1 MVQVLDQPRKDSRLD
16 AARRLVSHVAGHLGA
31 DLSVQLWNGEV
42 LPLGPDAAD
51 DIRIVVAR
59 PDAVRRLLLR
69 PGLTTVFQLVGA
81 GDLTIEGGSPLD
93 AADRWA
99 HAAAVS
105 LARRLDKGLVLR
117 CALPFLF
124 RKGDP
129 AGVAP
134 AWMADDGVGADRAR
148 RRDGDFI
155 RFHYDVGNDFYGLF
169 LDPEMVYSS
178 AVFPDADATLEE
190 AQAHKLE
197 LICRKLRLRPGQRLL
212 DIGCGWAGLACW
224 AAQKHGVHVHGVT
237 LSQAQLDYGRA
248 RVARLGLEDRVTLE
262 LRDYR
267 DVTDWGAYD
276 AVSQVEM
283 FEHLGFAQHDAHF
296 RHVRRLLKPGGLHF
310 HQASI
315 RRDGRAALKPTPTTR
330 AITRY
335 IFPGGELDSLGM
347 TIAGLGRAGFEVLD
361 VETLREHFWKT
372 LRIWSSR
379 LYDRRAEAEAL
390 AGAPRTRLWL
400 LYFALFAKGFERGA
414 VNVHQTVAR
423 KRTPGASGLPLD
435 RGSLYAKDARP
446 L

>member
-93 AADRWA
+93 AADRWD

-190 AQAHKLE
+190 AQVHKLD

-315 RRDGRAALKPTPTTR
+315 RRDGPAALKPAPTTR

>member
-1 MVQVLDQPRKDSRLD
+1 MPDIDPRLN
-16 AARRLVSHVAGHLGA
+16 AARRLVAHVGERLGA
-31 DLSVQLWNGEV
+31 NLSVQLWNGEV
-42 LPLGPDAAD
+42 LPLGPDAPH

-59 PDAVRRLLLR
+59 PDAIRRLLLR

-93 AADRWA
+93 AADRWD

-105 LARRLDKGLVLR
+105 LARRLDKRLVLK
-117 CALPFLF
+117 CALPFLL

-129 AGVAP
+129 AKSLTGVAP
-134 AWMADDGVGADRAR
+134 AWTADDGVGADRTR

-178 AVFPDADATLEE
+178 AVFPDADATLED
-190 AQAHKLE
+190 AQTHKLE

-224 AAQKHGVHVHGVT
+224 AARNHGVHVHGVT
-237 LSQAQLDYGRA
+237 LSQAQLDYGLA
-248 RVARLGLEDRVTLE
+248 RVARLGLQDRVTLE

-267 DVTDWGAYD
+267 DVVDWGAYD

-283 FEHLGFAQHDAHF
+283 FEHLGFTQHDAHF

-315 RRDGRAALKPTPTTR
+315 RRDGPAALKPTPTTR
-330 AITRY
+330 AITRF

-347 TIAGLGRAGFEVLD
+347 TVAGLGKAGFEVLD

-372 LRIWSSR
+372 LRIWSAR

-423 KRTPGASGLPLD
+423 KRTPGASGLPMD
-435 RGSLYAKDARP
+435 RALLYAKDARP